1 MKHIEKATPASLDAI
16 MKIYEDARAYMR
28 ATGNATQWAGGY
40 PAESLIREDIE
51 RGNFYL
57 CMEDGEILGVFYYA
71 EENDPTYD
79 VIYDGAW
86 QNDKP
91 YAVIHRIAV
100 SRDSHGKGVAA
111 FIFDSCFARF
121 PNLKIDT
128 HKDNLPM
135 HRALEKRGFVRCG
148 IIHLANGDERIAF
161 QRVS

>member
-1 MKHIEKATPASLDAI
+1 MKHIEKATLAALDAI

-40 PAESLIREDIE
+40 PAESLNREDIE
-51 RGNFYL
+51 RGYFYL

-86 QNDKP
+86 QNDKS

-100 SRDSHGKGVAA
+100 SRDSLG
-111 FIFDSCFARF
+111 
-121 PNLKIDT
+121 
-128 HKDNLPM
+128 
-135 HRALEKRGFVRCG
+135 
-148 IIHLANGDERIAF
+148 
-161 QRVS
+161 

>member
-1 MKHIEKATPASLDAI
+1 MGLVKTYREADSLLFSLSADTIILNKKEKIFQNETTEDKIAI
-16 MKIYEDARAYMR
+16 VLEGMV
-28 ATGNATQWAGGY
+28 
-40 PAESLIREDIE
+40 
-51 RGNFYL
+51 YL

-128 HKDNLPM
+128 HRDNLPM
-135 HRALEKRGFVRCG
+135 QRALEKRGFVRCG

>member
-1 MKHIEKATPASLDAI
+1 MKHIEAATLASLDAI

-51 RGNFYL
+51 KGNFYL
-57 CMEDGEILGVFYYA
+57 CMDEGEILGVFYYA

-79 VIYDGAW
+79 KIYDGEW

-91 YAVIHRIAV
+91 YAVIHRVAV
-100 SRDSHGKGVAA
+100 ARDSHGKGVAA
-111 FIFDSCFARF
+111 FIFDACFAKF
-121 PNLKIDT
+121 GNLKIDT
-128 HKDNLPM
+128 HRDNLPM
-135 HRALEKRGFVRCG
+135 QRALEKRGFVRCG